1 MKKISVFIILTI
13 TLVFAQNLYF
23 SAFKDIQK
31 AKKILNTNP
40 QKAQTLF
47 IEASSYLKQ
56 VINSSIDKNKPS
68 VQAMT
73 LLGEMYLKGWGGEQN
88 PQKAKLLLCTAKNL
102 GNSKAKTLIQQN
114 GIKCPQKI
122 NLKEL
127 KQ

>member
-1 MKKISVFIILTI
+1 MKRMIIFLG

-31 AKKILNTNP
+31 AKRLLNKNP
-40 QKAQTLF
+40 EQAKTFF
-47 IEASSYLKQ
+47 IEASNYLKQ
-56 VINSSIDKNKPS
+56 VINETIDKNKPS

-73 LLGEMYLKGWGGEQN
+73 LLGEMYLKGWGIEQN
-88 PQKAKLLLCTAKNL
+88 PQKAKLLLCAAKSL
-102 GNSKAKTLIQQN
+102 GNFKAKTLIQQN

>member
-1 MKKISVFIILTI
+1 MRKTIIFLSVL
-13 TLVFAQNLYF
+13 LFAQNLYF

-40 QKAQTLF
+40 KKAQTLF

-68 VQAMT
+68 VQAFT
-73 LLGEMYLKGWGGEQN
+73 LLGELYLNGWGVEQN
-88 PQKAKLLLCTAKNL
+88 VKKASLLLCAAKSL
-102 GNSKAKTLIQQN
+102 GNFKAEKLIKQN
-114 GIKCPQKI
+114 NLNCPKKI
-122 NLKEL
+122 NIKEL

>member
-1 MKKISVFIILTI
+1 MKKILIFIG

-40 QKAQTLF
+40 EKAKTLF

-56 VINSSIDKNKPS
+56 IVNSSIDANKPS
-68 VQAMT
+68 TQAMS
-73 LLGEMYLKGWGGEQN
+73 LLGELYLNGWSVEQN
-88 PQKAKLLLCTAKNL
+88 YKKATLLLCQAKNL
-102 GNSKAKTLIQQN
+102 GNFKAATLIKKN
-114 GIKCPQKI
+114 NLTCPQKI